1 MKKAETLSHK
11 RAKNVN
17 KQTLVNFFEIYE
29 IALEDSGILEAD
41 DASARIFNTDETK
54 ELILTRENYSSKKEH
69 KMLIFKSL
77 MKRREYT
84 VLICGSADRAS
95 LGPLVV
101 HKGNN
106 LYDTWTKKW
115 T

>member
-1 MKKAETLSHK
+1 MVSFRRRWSGRLSTKKAEILSHK

-29 IALEDSGILEAD
+29 TALEDSGILEAD

-77 MKRREYT
+77 MNRRECT
-84 VLICGSADRAS
+84 LS
-95 LGPLVV
+95 
-101 HKGNN
+101 
-106 LYDTWTKKW
+106 
-115 T
+115 